1 MPVSDWRQVS
11 IASASALSFFGE
23 SGSLLLT
30 GNFAACTFYP
40 LFRFLTLPWSAQ
52 IAQLAEH
59 VLGKDEV
66 AGSNPVLGS
75 RSTSHDFCDVK
86 IEVKFIV

>member
-1 MPVSDWRQVS
+1 V
-11 IASASALSFFGE
+11 
-23 SGSLLLT
+23 
-30 GNFAACTFYP
+30 
-40 LFRFLTLPWSAQ
+40 PWSAQ

-75 RSTSHDFCDVK
+75 RATRL
-86 IEVKFIV
+86 

>member
-1 MPVSDWRQVS
+1 MSKFPVDE
-11 IASASALSFFGE
+11 GE
-23 SGSLLLT
+23 SGVHGLNPFPCS
-30 GNFAACTFYP
+30 FSVVSQS
-40 LFRFLTLPWSAQ
+40 WSAQ

-75 RSTSHDFCDVK
+75 RANK
-86 IEVKFIV
+86 IRRHRLLRR

>member
-1 MPVSDWRQVS
+1 LARAAD
-11 IASASALSFFGE
+11 LSRAAQISVDGRNRKLHFCRSF
-23 SGSLLLT
+23 SLLAT
-30 GNFAACTFYP
+30 QS
-40 LFRFLTLPWSAQ
+40 WSAQ

-75 RSTSHDFCDVK
+75 MQEAK
-86 IEVKFIV
+86 IIG